1 MTSKIDIFFGKLL
14 AIEANLKFSGLEN
27 NRIQELSW
35 DLYKCYSIHYYKP
48 RIKHEIEQVEVN
60 AYLNNLY
67 NIIKDS
73 KALIP
78 DSWAQYLIDQILIE
92 ISLILYEFKYGKV

>member
-1 MTSKIDIFFGKLL
+1 MTSKIDILFGKLMT
-14 AIEANLKFSGLEN
+14 IDNNLRLSGSEN
-27 NRIQELSW
+27 TRIQELSW
-35 DLYKCYSIHYYKP
+35 DLYRCYSVHYYKP
-48 RIKHEIEQVEVN
+48 KIKYEIEQVEVN

-78 DSWAQYLIDQILIE
+78 DSWAQYLMDQILIE
-92 ISLILYEFKYGKV
+92 ISLMLYRYKYGKV